1 MVRTA
6 LAIAAL
12 AVGLTLLVG
21 AVLRAQD
28 QRLTAVATVEA
39 HASLPSKPVRFG
51 DAVPVRIDVL
61 VPRRSVDPDTVRL
74 DATFTPYRAIGRIA
88 ARRSDDGATTLLRY
102 RFSLECL
109 RPECLPERDGSPFL
123 LPPALV
129 AYRTGAGSSR
139 RLVVSWPPLAVESQ
153 LGPLDAAQLRWR
165 NGVTPPPAFDY
176 RISPS
181 LLSVLLA
188 ALSLAAALGSVRVL
202 LPRVAGA
209 LPDGSVEDR
218 RTVLER
224 ALAAVRNAAL
234 GGDTAERRRSL
245 DLLARELGGGGE
257 APVARRLAWS
267 RRTPARTEMEQLV
280 EDVERGVT

>member
-1 MVRTA
+1 MRTA

-12 AVGLTLLVG
+12 AAGLTLLVG

-28 QRLTAVATVEA
+28 PRLASVATVEA

-51 DAVPVRIDVL
+51 DTVPVRIDVL

-74 DATFTPYRAIGRIA
+74 DATFTPYRVLGRVA
-88 ARRSDDGATTLLRY
+88 AQRTDDGATTLLRY

-123 LPPALV
+123 LPSALI
-129 AYRTGAGSSR
+129 AYRVGSGSKR
-139 RLVVSWPPLAVESQ
+139 RLVVTWPPLAVDSQ
-153 LGPLDAAQLRWR
+153 LGPFDAAQLRWR

-176 RISPS
+176 PVPPR
-181 LLSVLLA
+181 LLA
-188 ALSLAAALGSVRVL
+188 LLLGALSLVAALGCVRLL
-202 LPRVAGA
+202 LPRVAAA
-209 LPDGSVEDR
+209 LPDASVEDR

-224 ALAAVRNAAL
+224 ALAAVRHAAL

-245 DLLARELGGGGE
+245 DLLARELGAGGE
-257 APVARRLAWS
+257 APVAQRLAWS
-267 RRTPARTEMEQLV
+267 RRTPARTEMERLV
-280 EDVERGVT
+280 DDVERGVT